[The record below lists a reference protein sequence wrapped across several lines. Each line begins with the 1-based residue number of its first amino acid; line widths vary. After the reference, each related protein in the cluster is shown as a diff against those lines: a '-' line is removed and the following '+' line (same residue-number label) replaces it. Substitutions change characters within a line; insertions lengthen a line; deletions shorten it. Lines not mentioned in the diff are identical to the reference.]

1 MDGQAQLD
9 VGGEVANNLR
19 TKCVAKSPRRSAFQQ
34 SCGSLI
40 VHAVGLS

>member
-9 VGGEVANNLR
+9 VGGEVGNNLR
-19 TKCVAKSPRRSAFQQ
+19 AKRAAKSPRKSAFQQ